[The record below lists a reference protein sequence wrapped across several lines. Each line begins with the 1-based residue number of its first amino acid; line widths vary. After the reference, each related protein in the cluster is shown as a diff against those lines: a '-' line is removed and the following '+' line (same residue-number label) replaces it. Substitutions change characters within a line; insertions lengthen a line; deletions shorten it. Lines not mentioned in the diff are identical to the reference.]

1 MHIHI
6 QSFVPHTQSQ
16 LFQLSLDNVGE
27 AVQTAAR
34 EKALQIQQQN
44 EANSD
49 SSGNEEEGEIVERV
63 KTKEELQLWAL
74 IDMMVQS
81 KTRVKLH
88 MGSLG
93 SQGEF
98 R

>member
-1 MHIHI
+1 M
-6 QSFVPHTQSQ
+6 Q
-16 LFQLSLDNVGE
+16 
-27 AVQTAAR
+27 AAAR
-34 EKALQIQQQN
+34 EVAAQQQQEQEN
-44 EANSD
+44 LSLLYDKAD
-49 SSGNEEEGEIVERV
+49 DGEEGEMVMRV
-63 KTKEELQLWAL
+63 KSQEELQLWAL

-93 SQGEF
+93 SKGEF

>member
-1 MHIHI
+1 M
-6 QSFVPHTQSQ
+6 QAT
-16 LFQLSLDNVGE
+16 
-27 AVQTAAR
+27 AR
-34 EKALQIQQQN
+34 EIALEQQQN
-44 EANSD
+44 LSNID
-49 SSGNEEEGEIVERV
+49 DVNDPNNGNEGGDAV
-63 KTKEELQLWAL
+63 KRSKSPEELQLWAL

-93 SQGEF
+93 SKGQF